1 MSYLYDVI
9 QHKSPSS
16 LGGGIGCGIWCGVF
30 FHRRND
36 RHVSLEGQDVTSSQ
50 KWPQEIEMLQVYDGD
65 NMRWNLNMW
74 HTTGRM
80 CRHRKRLVVLFLWGC
95 VCVCAA
101 LCAAITRAQNRLR
114 RLSRVLADS
123 FVFQL
128 CFVFV
133 TNYLVQ

>member
-1 MSYLYDVI
+1 MESEHVA
-9 QHKSPSS
+9 H
-16 LGGGIGCGIWCGVF
+16 
-30 FHRRND
+30 HRTN
-36 RHVSLEGQDVTSSQ
+36 VSTQ
-50 KWPQEIEMLQVYDGD
+50 KKISRTIPMG
-65 NMRWNLNMW
+65 
-74 HTTGRM
+74 
-80 CRHRKRLVVLFLWGC
+80 